1 MYFKSHAL
9 VLYYEYSDNNWF
21 AYKGNT
27 NRKKSHTKEVWLI
40 SCFSKIGKTYQL
52 AYSKQET

>member
-21 AYKGNT
+21 AHKGNT
-27 NRKKSHTKEVWLI
+27 HRKKFDTREV
-40 SCFSKIGKTYQL
+40 
-52 AYSKQET
+52 

>member
-9 VLYYEYSDNNWF
+9 VLYYEYSDNYWF

-27 NRKKSHTKEVWLI
+27 HRKKSHTRELN
-40 SCFSKIGKTYQL
+40 KINLKI
-52 AYSKQET
+52 